1 MSRFNVPSPPERR
14 VLTIDEFYGVDL
26 HNAPNNVDIHRSPN
40 APNMIRDVPGKV
52 RKRMGYYKTGEFDGQ
67 INGVFFM
74 DGIKIVHAGV
84 KLYADNTV
92 VYSDMNDTRGF
103 AVVFDKKLYIFDGKT
118 AIVYGKFDDVYA
130 VKKLTDVAYVP
141 TIVISRLPAGG
152 GTVYEPINLI
162 SRAWKETFLADGTT
176 KKYQLTEDELDSDK
190 VKVRIMNS
198 SGTWVNKTEGTD
210 FTVDR
215 ALGMVTF
222 VTAPTAPTVS
232 GMDNVEITAY
242 KTRDGYA
249 DKINKCTF
257 GILYGVNG
265 ASDRLFLS
273 GNPNEPSYDWYSAL
287 YDPTYF
293 GDLWY
298 SAMGRGGA
306 AVIGY
311 SIINGCLA
319 THKENSD
326 DGKNVIIR
334 QGVTNSDNEAVF
346 PIINTLLG
354 AGAVCTH
361 GFGYLL
367 NEPLF
372 ITDLGVYAITS
383 QDLSGEKYSQN
394 RSFYIN
400 NALCTENISDAF
412 AIVYKDMFYIAVGGR
427 IYILDGLQRRYA
439 EGEPYSSFQYECY
452 VWEGINARV
461 LWEEN
466 GALCFGRADGG
477 TYSFYTDKESQS
489 SYSDEGKA
497 IAALWELP
505 DLSGHD
511 FYKRKVF
518 RGIGVRLSASIKTG
532 VEVYAESGGVRKK
545 LFDSGAEA
553 VYMDFSHID
562 FSGVNF
568 SSDNTPRT
576 FYRRIHVR
584 RVDKVC
590 FQLENNNAD
599 EPFGIYSVAL
609 EYNDASAKKY

>member
-1 MSRFNVPSPPERR
+1 MAGFNLPHPPQRR

-26 HNAPNNVDIHRSPN
+26 HNAPNNVDVHRSPY

-52 RKRMGYYKTGEFDGQ
+52 RKRTGYFKTGTFDGQ

-74 DGIKIVHAGV
+74 DGIRIVHAGV
-84 KLYADNTV
+84 RLYADQAVISTQMADER
-92 VYSDMNDTRGF
+92 SF
-103 AVVFDKKLYIFDGKT
+103 AVVFDQKLYLFDGKT
-118 AIVYGKFDDVYA
+118 AVVYGKFDGKYA
-130 VKKLTDVAYVP
+130 LKQLTDIAYVP
-141 TIVISRLPAGG
+141 TVIISRLPAGG
-152 GTVYEPINLI
+152 GTVYEPINLV
-162 SRAWKETFLADGTT
+162 SRAWKESFLADGTA

-190 VKVRIMNS
+190 LKVRVMDA
-198 SGTWVNKTEGTD
+198 SGKWQDKTENTD

-215 ALGMVTF
+215 TLGTVTF
-222 VTAPTAPTVS
+222 STAPAQPSVA
-232 GMDNVEITAY
+232 GMDNVEITVY
-242 KTRDGYA
+242 KTREGYA
-249 DKINKCTF
+249 DKINRCRF

-273 GNPNEPSYDWYSAL
+273 GNPDEPSYDWYSAL

-293 GDLWY
+293 GDVWY

-306 AVIGY
+306 AVKGY

-319 THKENSD
+319 AHKENSD

-334 QGVTNSDNEAVF
+334 QGMTNADDEAVF

-372 ITDLGVYAITS
+372 LTELGVYAITS
-383 QDLSGEKYSQN
+383 QDISGEKYGQN

-400 NALCTENISDAF
+400 NALCAENLEDVF
-412 AIVYKDMFYIAVGGR
+412 AIVYKDMFYIAAGGR

-439 EGEPYSSFQYECY
+439 AGEPYSSFQYECY
-452 VWEGINARV
+452 VWEGIGARV
-461 LWEEN
+461 LWEED
-466 GALCFGRADGG
+466 GALCFGRTDGS
-477 TYSFYTDKESQS
+477 TFAFYTNAEDQNA
-489 SYSDEGKA
+489 YSDDGAA
-497 IAALWELP
+497 IHAAWELP

-511 FYKRKVF
+511 FYKRKVY
-518 RGIGVRLSASIKTG
+518 RGIGIRLSASIKTG
-532 VEVYAESGGVRKK
+532 VEVDAESGGTKRKM
-545 LFDSGAEA
+545 FDSGAEA
-553 VYMDFSHID
+553 VYMDFSHVD
-562 FSGVNF
+562 FGSINF

-576 FYRRIHVR
+576 FYRRLNVR
-584 RVDKVC
+584 RVDKVR
-590 FQLENNNAD
+590 FSLVNNNLN
-599 EPFGIYSVAL
+599 EPFGVYSVAL

>member
-1 MSRFNVPSPPERR
+1 MSRFNLPNSPQRR
-14 VLTIDEFYGVDL
+14 ILTIDEFYGVDL
-26 HNAPNNVDIHRSPN
+26 HNAPNNVDIHRSPY

-52 RKRMGYYKTGEFDGQ
+52 RKRTGYYKTGKFSGR

-74 DGIKIVHAGV
+74 DGIKVVHAGTV
-84 KLYADNTV
+84 LYADNSV
-92 VYSDMNDTRGF
+92 ISYQMNDALSFG
-103 AVVFDKKLYIFDGKT
+103 VVFDKKLYLFDGKT
-118 AIVYGKFDDVYA
+118 AVVYGKFDNKYSL
-130 VKKLTDVAYVP
+130 KKLSDIAYVP
-141 TIVISRLPAGG
+141 TIIISRLPAGG

-162 SRAWKETFLADGTT
+162 SKAWKESYLADGIA
-176 KKYQLTEDELDSDK
+176 KKYQLTEDKLDSDT
-190 VKVRIMNS
+190 VKVRIMDS
-198 SGTWVNKTEGTD
+198 SGKWQDKTENTD

-215 ALGMVTF
+215 TLGTVTF
-222 VTAPTAPTVS
+222 KTAPPEPTVK

-242 KTRDGYA
+242 KTREGYA
-249 DKINKCTF
+249 DKINKCRF

-265 ASDRLFLS
+265 ASDRLFMS
-273 GNPNEPSYDWYSAL
+273 GNPDEPSYDWYSAL

-293 GDLWY
+293 GDVWY

-306 AVIGY
+306 AVKGY

-334 QGVTNSDNEAVF
+334 QGITNSDNEAVF

-354 AGAVCTH
+354 AGSVCSH

-372 ITDLGVYAITS
+372 ITGLGVYAVTS
-383 QDLSGEKYSQN
+383 QDISGEKYGQN

-400 NALCTENISDAF
+400 SALCTEKLEDAF
-412 AIVYKDMFYIAVGGR
+412 AIVYKDMFYIAAGKR

-439 EGEPYSSFQYECY
+439 KGEPYSSFQYECY
-452 VWEGINARV
+452 VWEDINARV

-466 GALCFGRADGG
+466 GALCFGREDG
-477 TYSFYTDKESQS
+477 TSMAFYTDAENQN
-489 SYSDEGKA
+489 SYSDDGEKIYSA
-497 IAALWELP
+497 WELP

-511 FYKRKVF
+511 FYKRKVY
-518 RGIGVRLSASIKTG
+518 RGIGIRLSASIKTG
-532 VEVYAESGGVRKK
+532 VEVFAETGGTKK
-545 LFDSGAEA
+545 KMFDSGAEA
-553 VYMDFSHID
+553 VYLDFSHVD
-562 FSGVNF
+562 FGSINF

-576 FYRRIHVR
+576 FYRRLNVR
-584 RVDKVC
+584 RVDKVR
-590 FQLENNNAD
+590 FSLVNSNLN

>member
-1 MSRFNVPSPPERR
+1 MSRFNIPDPPSRR

-26 HNAPNNVDIHRSPN
+26 HNAPNNVDVHRSPS

-52 RKRMGYYKTGEFDGQ
+52 RKRMGYYKTGEFYGC
-67 INGVFFM
+67 INGVFFI
-74 DGIKIVHAGV
+74 DGIKVVHAGT

-92 VYSDMNDTRGF
+92 IYSGMNDTRSF
-103 AVVFDKKLYIFDGKT
+103 AVVFDKRLYIFDGKT
-118 AIVYGKFDDVYA
+118 AIVYGSFDDEYT
-130 VKKLTDVAYVP
+130 VKKLTDIAYVP
-141 TIVISRLPAGG
+141 TIIISRLPSGG
-152 GTVYEPINLI
+152 GTVFEPINLL
-162 SRAWKETFLADGTT
+162 SRSWKESFLADGTT
-176 KKYQLTEDELDSDK
+176 KKYQLTDDELDIDT

-198 SGTWVNKTEGTD
+198 SGKWVDKTENTD

-215 ALGMVTF
+215 ELGTVTF
-222 VTAPTAPTVS
+222 NTAPPEPTVS
-232 GMDNVEITAY
+232 GMDNVEITVF
-242 KTRDGYA
+242 KTREGYA
-249 DKINKCTF
+249 DKINKCCF

-273 GNPNEPSYDWYSAL
+273 GNPDEPSYDWYSAL

-293 GDLWY
+293 GDIWY

-334 QGVTNSDNEAVF
+334 QGVTNSDNEAEF
-346 PIINTLLG
+346 PIVNTLLG
-354 AGAVCTH
+354 AGAVCSH

-372 ITDLGVYAITS
+372 LTGLGAYAITS
-383 QDLSGEKYSQN
+383 QDISGEKYSQN

-400 NALCTENISDAF
+400 NAVCAESLNDAF
-412 AIVYKDMFYIAVGGR
+412 ALVYKDMFYIAVGER

-452 VWEGINARV
+452 VWENINARV
-461 LWEEN
+461 LWEED
-466 GALCFGRADGG
+466 GALCFGRADGK
-477 TYSFYTDKESQS
+477 TMAFYTDKENQN
-489 SYSDEGKA
+489 SYSDDGES
-497 IAALWELP
+497 IAAAWELP

-511 FYKRKVF
+511 FYKRKAY

-532 VEVYAESGGVRKK
+532 VEVYAESGGVKHK

-553 VYMDFSHID
+553 VYMDFSHVD
-562 FSGVNF
+562 FGSINF

-584 RVDKVC
+584 RADKVR
-590 FQLENNNAD
+590 FALKNRNKD